1 MSSRFKNSSSFKIDN
16 DNAFYFEAAREREW
30 NELARTT
37 VCCRCHCDE
46 FYVARIRATMLV
58 SADKKKR
65 INALI
70 YAFDV
75 TTIIVLIELILK

>member
-16 DNAFYFEAAREREW
+16 DNAFYFEAERERASQ
-30 NELARTT
+30 LAQPFVVVVIAMNFTW
-37 VCCRCHCDE
+37 H
-46 FYVARIRATMLV
+46 V
-58 SADKKKR
+58 SEQPCWCQQTKKKR